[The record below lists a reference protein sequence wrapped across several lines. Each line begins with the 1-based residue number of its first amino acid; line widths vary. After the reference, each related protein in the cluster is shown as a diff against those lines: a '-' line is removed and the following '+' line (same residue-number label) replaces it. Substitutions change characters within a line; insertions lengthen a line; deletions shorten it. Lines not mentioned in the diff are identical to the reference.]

1 MATKQLSVFL
11 ENKTGRLNDVTKI
24 LGQAGVNMTAFS
36 VADNSDFGIL
46 RVIVPEPEKVR
57 TLLKDRGFA
66 VSLTDV
72 IAVNIPNK
80 SGSLDKVLDLL
91 AEAKIYIEYMYAFS
105 VQKKANAIIRCEKIR
120 DAIDV
125 LKKKNVELLH
135 ASDI

>member
-80 SGSLDKVLDLL
+80 SGSLDEVLDLL

-105 VQKKANAIIRCEKIR
+105 EGETASVVIKPDNMVQASEILQKHKIH
-120 DAIDV
+120 
-125 LKKKNVELLH
+125 LL
-135 ASDI
+135 

>member
-24 LGQAGVNMTAFS
+24 LGQAGINMTAFS

-57 TLLKDRGFA
+57 ILLKDKGFA

-80 SGSLDKVLDLL
+80 AGSLDKVLDLL

-105 VQKKANAIIRCEKIR
+105 EGETASVVIKPDNMVQASEILQKHNIR
-120 DAIDV
+120 
-125 LKKKNVELLH
+125 LL
-135 ASDI
+135 

>member
-1 MATKQLSVFL
+1 
-11 ENKTGRLNDVTKI
+11 
-24 LGQAGVNMTAFS
+24 MTAFS

-105 VQKKANAIIRCEKIR
+105 EGETASVVIKPDNMVQASEILQKHKIH
-120 DAIDV
+120 
-125 LKKKNVELLH
+125 LL
-135 ASDI
+135 

>member
-24 LGQAGVNMTAFS
+24 LGQADVNMTAFS

-105 VQKKANAIIRCEKIR
+105 EGETASVVIKPDNMVQASEILQKHKIH
-120 DAIDV
+120 
-125 LKKKNVELLH
+125 LL
-135 ASDI
+135 

>member
-105 VQKKANAIIRCEKIR
+105 EGETASVVIKPDNMVQASEILQKHNIR
-120 DAIDV
+120 
-125 LKKKNVELLH
+125 LL
-135 ASDI
+135 

>member
-46 RVIVPEPEKVR
+46 RVIVPEPEKVC

-105 VQKKANAIIRCEKIR
+105 EGETASVVIKPDNMVQASEILQKHNIR
-120 DAIDV
+120 
-125 LKKKNVELLH
+125 LL
-135 ASDI
+135 

>member
-57 TLLKDRGFA
+57 TLLKDKGFA

-105 VQKKANAIIRCEKIR
+105 EGETASVVIKPDNMVQASEILQKHNIR
-120 DAIDV
+120 
-125 LKKKNVELLH
+125 LL
-135 ASDI
+135 

>member
-57 TLLKDRGFA
+57 TLLKDKGFA

-105 VQKKANAIIRCEKIR
+105 EGETASVVIKPDNMVQASEILQKHKIH
-120 DAIDV
+120 
-125 LKKKNVELLH
+125 LL
-135 ASDI
+135 

>member
-91 AEAKIYIEYMYAFS
+91 AEAKICIEYMYAFS
-105 VQKKANAIIRCEKIR
+105 EGETASVVIKPDNMVQASEILQKHKIH
-120 DAIDV
+120 
-125 LKKKNVELLH
+125 LL
-135 ASDI
+135 

>member
-11 ENKTGRLNDVTKI
+11 ENKAGRLNDVTKI

-105 VQKKANAIIRCEKIR
+105 EGETASVVIKPDNMVQASEILQKHKIH
-120 DAIDV
+120 
-125 LKKKNVELLH
+125 LL
-135 ASDI
+135 

>member
-11 ENKTGRLNDVTKI
+11 ENKTGHLNDVTKI

-105 VQKKANAIIRCEKIR
+105 EGETASVVIKPDNMVQASEILQKHKIH
-120 DAIDV
+120 
-125 LKKKNVELLH
+125 LL
-135 ASDI
+135 

>member
-105 VQKKANAIIRCEKIR
+105 EGETASVVIKPDNMVQASEILQKHKIH
-120 DAIDV
+120 
-125 LKKKNVELLH
+125 LL
-135 ASDI
+135 